1 MFARVLIA
9 NRGEIALRVMRT
21 LRRLGVES
29 VAVYSDADADAPHVR
44 AADHAVRLGPAPA
57 AASYLSIERVIEAA
71 QATGADAIHP
81 GYGFLSERPAF
92 ARACAEAGI
101 AFVGPSAEAM
111 ALLGDKVAA
120 KAAAEAAGVPVVPG
134 LREGEDGAPLSDEQ
148 IVAWAAGEPAAGE
161 GGASEAGGRA
171 AGGAAAPGARFPL
184 LLKAAAG
191 GGGKGM
197 RVVHSLDG
205 VPEAIGAA
213 RREAAA
219 AFGDDRL
226 LVERYLERSRH
237 IEVQLIADAHGGVLH
252 LGEREC
258 SLQRRHQKV
267 IEEAPSPVV
276 GPELRARM
284 GEAACALARA
294 AGYVGAGTVEL
305 IAEHDEGG
313 RVGSFYFLEVNA
325 RLQVEHPVTELVT
338 GVDLVELQ
346 LRVAAGEPLPLA
358 QDDVTLSGHAVE
370 ARVYAEDPAHGF
382 LPSTGRVVAYR
393 EPRGAVA
400 GGVVPNGAPGGQRI
414 DSGIEEG
421 SEVTAHY
428 DPLLAKVIAHA
439 PDRAAALGR
448 LDRAL
453 ADLRVV
459 GPTTNAPWLRA
470 LLRREEVRAGE
481 LDTELIGRLGEAV
494 AVPAP
499 AEDLAG
505 LAVLALLGAPAAD
518 DPWDAVDGW
527 RLGGPAARTPARMRL
542 DGPDGEVSAVAPSVG
557 VRCARDGSGIE
568 GTGAG
573 ALVVEGGAEAAGDVG
588 AAGVRRVVEV
598 CRDGDG
604 VWLVDGGVPT
614 RWAPAVDRHGPRVA
628 GGSLDAPMPGTVID
642 VRVEPGATV
651 VEGDVLVV
659 LESMKMELA
668 IQAPSDGVVIEVLVA
683 TGDRVAQAAPLVAL
697 DGRAVS
703 DRSPIEGPKPHSSEV
718 AA

>member
-1 MFARVLIA
+1 MFSRVLIA
-9 NRGEIALRVMRT
+9 NRGEIAVRVMRT

-29 VAVYSDADADAPHVR
+29 VAVYSDADADAVHVR
-44 AADHAVRLGPAPA
+44 AADRAVRLGPAPA
-57 AASYLSIERVIEAA
+57 AASYLDIERVIAA
-71 QATGADAIHP
+71 ALAVGADAIHP

-92 ARACAEAGI
+92 ARACAEAGVVFI
-101 AFVGPSAEAM
+101 GPSPEAM

-134 LREGEDGAPLSDEQ
+134 LSA
-148 IVAWAAGEPAAGE
+148 
-161 GGASEAGGRA
+161 GASGPLTDAEIIEWVGGERL
-171 AGGAAAPGARFPL
+171 PV

-197 RVVHSLDG
+197 RVVRSLDSL
-205 VPEAIGAA
+205 PEAIGAA

-237 IEVQLIADAHGGVLH
+237 IEVQVIADAHGSAVH

-276 GPELRARM
+276 DEALRARM

-294 AGYVGAGTVEL
+294 ASYAGAGTVEL
-305 IAEHDEGG
+305 IAEHDDPS
-313 RVGSFYFLEVNA
+313 SFYFLEVNA

-338 GVDLVELQ
+338 GLDLVELQ
-346 LRVAAGEPLPLA
+346 LRMAAGEPLGFA
-358 QDDVTLSGHAVE
+358 QSDVSLSGHAVE

-393 EPRGAVA
+393 EPRFARVA
-400 GGVVPNGAPGGQRI
+400 GGEPPTVRV

-428 DPLLAKVIAHA
+428 DPLLAKVIVSGA
-439 PDRAAALGR
+439 DRAEALLR

-470 LLRREEVRAGE
+470 LLARPEVRVGA
-481 LDTELIGRLGEAV
+481 LDTTLIERLGEAV
-494 AVPAP
+494 AVPP
-499 AEDLAG
+499 LADGLSG
-505 LAVLALLGAPAAD
+505 LAVAALLGSPQSD
-518 DPWDAVDGW
+518 DPWDSVDGW
-527 RLGGPAARTPARMRL
+527 RLGGVRAPARMRL
-542 DGPDGEVSAVAPSVG
+542 SGPAGEVSAVVPS
-557 VRCARDGSGIE
+557 D
-568 GTGAG
+568 
-573 ALVVEGGAEAAGDVG
+573 
-588 AAGVRRVVEV
+588 GVRRVRGGLILEGEGEGAGVLIVEGESAEGGGSAGLARTVEV
-598 CRDGDG
+598 YPDGSG
-604 VWLVDGGVPT
+604 VWLVDDGVPSH
-614 RWAPAVDRHGPRVA
+614 WSVAVDRAGARAA

-642 VRVEPGATV
+642 VRVELGAAV
-651 VEGDVLVV
+651 AEGDVLVV

-668 IQAPSDGVVIEVLVA
+668 IQAPADGVVADVFVA
-683 TGDRVAQAAPLVAL
+683 TGQRVTQGEALIALEDGAVRDRV
-697 DGRAVS
+697 GIS
-703 DRSPIEGPKPHSSEV
+703 DTNPHTSEV
-718 AA
+718 PA

>member
-1 MFARVLIA
+1 VFSRVLIA
-9 NRGEIALRVMRT
+9 NRGEIAVRVART

-29 VAVYSDADADAPHVR
+29 VAVCSDADADAVHVR
-44 AADHAVRLGPAPA
+44 AADRAVRLGPAPA
-57 AASYLSIERVIEAA
+57 AESYLSIERVIAA
-71 QATGADAIHP
+71 ARAVGAEAIHP

-92 ARACAEAGI
+92 ARACAQAGVV
-101 AFVGPSAEAM
+101 FVGPSPEAM

-120 KAAAEAAGVPVVPG
+120 KAAASDAGVPVVPG
-134 LREGEDGAPLSDEQ
+134 LS
-148 IVAWAAGEPAAGE
+148 AG
-161 GGASEAGGRA
+161 
-171 AGGAAAPGARFPL
+171 AGGALTDAEIVEWASGERLPL

-197 RVVHSLDG
+197 RVVRALDEL
-205 VPEAIGAA
+205 PEALGAA

-237 IEVQLIADAHGGVLH
+237 IEVQVIADAHGGVLH

-276 GPELRARM
+276 SAELRARM

-305 IAEHDEGG
+305 IAERDDPGA
-313 RVGSFYFLEVNA
+313 FYFLEVNA
-325 RLQVEHPVTELVT
+325 RLQVEHPVTEAVT
-338 GVDLVELQ
+338 GLDLVELQ
-346 LRVAAGEPLPLA
+346 LRVAAGEPLPLV
-358 QDDVTLSGHAVE
+358 QDDVSLTGHAVE

-393 EPRGAVA
+393 APRDV
-400 GGVVPNGAPGGQRI
+400 RI

-439 PDRAAALGR
+439 CDRGTALAR

-453 ADLRVV
+453 GELRVV
-459 GPTTNAPWLRA
+459 GPATNGPWLRA
-470 LLRREEVRAGE
+470 LLARPEVRAGE
-481 LDTELIGRLGEAV
+481 LDTTLIERLGDAV
-494 AVPAP
+494 SLPAP
-499 AEDLAG
+499 AADLPALAV
-505 LAVLALLGAPAAD
+505 LAVLALLGSPASD

-527 RLGGPAARTPARMRL
+527 RLGGVRADVRMRL
-542 DGPDGEVSAVAPSVG
+542 DGPSGEVSAVASG
-557 VRCARDGSGIE
+557 VEREDGVLR
-568 GTGAG
+568 T
-573 ALVVEGGAEAAGDVG
+573 
-588 AAGVRRVVEV
+588 VEV
-598 CRDGDG
+598 CPDGDA
-604 VWLVDGGVPT
+604 VWLVDGGVPS
-614 RWAPAVDRHGPRVA
+614 RWSVAVDRAGARAA

-642 VRVEPGATV
+642 VRVEPGAAVAAGET
-651 VEGDVLVV
+651 LVI

-668 IQAPSDGVVIEVLVA
+668 IQAPADGVVADVFVA
-683 TGDRVAQAAPLVAL
+683 TGDRVAQSAPLVAL
-697 DGRAVS
+697 RTGAV
-703 DRSPIEGPKPHSSEV
+703 DRSPPSGGSDGHSSEV